1 MAIRN
6 AMERQLSP
14 AYIEWQRARALEIEQ
29 EKEAQAAAEQ
39 AAINANPTLSA
50 QRSMDELAI
59 AEQGIALN
67 VPLTDEYLA
76 QFGTV
81 QRGPCTDNE
90 LEAPISYFKRSTKE
104 YVHTQ
109 KNFDA
114 IAEFIER
121 NALNFGRLDSYRLA
135 YAVLTHWGAF
145 PDTERPESKA
155 ADFLKGYGPLNHSS
169 EITDEAAKDEGDRFL
184 QATNWVRSNANSRVL
199 LEKISEAGLLPYAV
213 NLVAVCAYCRAN
225 NLFPEATEYT
235 PSDRAVLAHQH
246 YCEEIVGH
254 SEDGKGWTEQMLD
267 ALDSKSALRL
277 RRLFETGTRG
287 DSRLLEYRER
297 QNLKAVRD
305 ARIAAE
311 GEQS

>member
-81 QRGPCTDNE
+81 QRGPCTDDE
-90 LEAPISYFKRSTKE
+90 LEAAISYFKRSTKE

-121 NALNFGRLDSYRLA
+121 NDLNFGRLDSYKLA

-155 ADFLKGYGPLNHSS
+155 ADFLKGYGPLNHAS
-169 EITDEAAKDEGDRFL
+169 EISDEDAKAEGDRFL
-184 QATNWVRSNANSRVL
+184 QTGWRRSNKNSQL
-199 LEKISEAGLLPYAV
+199 LLSTLSDAGLLPFAE
-213 NLVAVCAYCRAN
+213 NLQTVAAYLGAN
-225 NLFPEATEYT
+225 NLFPEAMTMSVAEQMAQRSNDFRTKVIGTVDGVSYTEKML
-235 PSDRAVLAHQH
+235 SGMRSHDELRIRRML
-246 YCEEIVGH
+246 EKGH
-254 SEDGKGWTEQMLD
+254 SGSSAYDDFLDIKQRQATRDVEIARKGEEQ
-267 ALDSKSALRL
+267 
-277 RRLFETGTRG
+277 
-287 DSRLLEYRER
+287 
-297 QNLKAVRD
+297 
-305 ARIAAE
+305 
-311 GEQS
+311 